1 LSHDDD
7 DDDDDKGGGREIMC
21 ARLTAASARNR
32 KMVQILALVLGS
44 TIHIIMEDYN
54 IIMEHI
60 RDGTLRGSPSAVL
73 CCIGMH
79 VDLY

>member
-1 LSHDDD
+1 MSHDD

-54 IIMEHI
+54 IMEHI
-60 RDGTLRGSPSAVL
+60 RDGPGWSLWQPFGGVVL
-73 CCIGMH
+73 H
-79 VDLY
+79 WHAF